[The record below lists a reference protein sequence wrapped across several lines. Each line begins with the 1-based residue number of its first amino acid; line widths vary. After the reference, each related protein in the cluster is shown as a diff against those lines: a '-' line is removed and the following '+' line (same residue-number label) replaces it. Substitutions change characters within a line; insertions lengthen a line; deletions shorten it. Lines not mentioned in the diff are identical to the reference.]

1 MKEEGYTMEN
11 AADAL
16 KIAFGIIMFVAALS
30 VPVIYEKG
38 RVGKAVFFGV
48 AEQDVFLIGDG
59 IAIALV
65 GVLLRKSAV

>member
-1 MKEEGYTMEN
+1 LLKAGAVIVG
-11 AADAL
+11 AA
-16 KIAFGIIMFVAALS
+16 

-65 GVLLRKSAV
+65 GVLLRKSAVMR